1 VLHRVRI
8 EGMHC
13 DGCVA
18 RLRRLVA
25 ADPALRLVSAE
36 LGHLEVEA
44 DPTHRERISA
54 LVQRAGWRV
63 SGHDEH

>member
-1 VLHRVRI
+1 MLHRIRI

-18 RLRRLVA
+18 RLRRLVE
-25 ADPALRLVSAE
+25 ADAALRLVCAE
-36 LGHLEVEA
+36 LGRLEVEA
-44 DPTHRERISA
+44 DPGQGERIDA

-63 SGHDEH
+63 SDHDEP